1 MSAYCPST
9 HREVIAVTVI
19 TSAISRNDMKV
30 KNYENI
36 KMKKMQDVPTGKEMV
51 TFLSPMVMFLASAL
65 KK

>member
-1 MSAYCPST
+1 L
-9 HREVIAVTVI
+9 IQI

-51 TFLSPMVMFLASAL
+51 TFLSPMVMFLASTL